1 MVCRI
6 PYPNCQAG
14 QCTKYHIQM
23 SGKTVHKTP
32 YLIVRQSDS
41 VYNTKGKFQLGWC
54 AGHHPLNV
62 KQNSAQNT
70 IPNSQAGWCAGHH
83 PLIAK
88 QDSAKHHIYMS
99 GRTVH
104 KTPYL
109 FVVQDSVHNTI
120 PKGQAVQCV
129 KHHIL
134 FVTERTV

>member
-54 AGHHPLNV
+54 AGHHPL
-62 KQNSAQNT
+62 
-70 IPNSQAGWCAGHH
+70 
-83 PLIAK
+83 IAK
-88 QDSAKHHIYMS
+88 QDSVQNTIVAISARWYAEHHTLI
-99 GRTVH
+99 V
-104 KTPYL
+104 K
-109 FVVQDSVHNTI
+109 QDSAHNTI
-120 PKGQAVQCV
+120 LNSRTEQCAQ
-129 KHHIL
+129 HH
-134 FVTERTV
+134 T

>member
-54 AGHHPLNV
+54 AGHHPL
-62 KQNSAQNT
+62 
-70 IPNSQAGWCAGHH
+70 
-83 PLIAK
+83 IAK
-88 QDSAKHHIYMS
+88 QDSVKHHIYMS

-109 FVVQDSVHNTI
+109 FVMQDAGCHTKLSASMVCKT
-120 PKGQAVQCV
+120 PY
-129 KHHIL
+129 
-134 FVTERTV
+134 